1 MLADQSSMITR
12 VTWSLATYQDLKKG
26 ASSISIRCLHAST
39 IRLGV
44 HITHEKV
51 AACPRQNQ
59 RLYSCDSLR
68 ILYHYSCLTTRDLLY
83 ICDCSDFENII
94 CLIRLLLNLDFVE
107 VKLV

>member
-1 MLADQSSMITR
+1 MASHIICYIFCIIKLSCAHVVLSHVCSSYR
-12 VTWSLATYQDLKKG
+12 V
-26 ASSISIRCLHAST
+26 
-39 IRLGV
+39 GV